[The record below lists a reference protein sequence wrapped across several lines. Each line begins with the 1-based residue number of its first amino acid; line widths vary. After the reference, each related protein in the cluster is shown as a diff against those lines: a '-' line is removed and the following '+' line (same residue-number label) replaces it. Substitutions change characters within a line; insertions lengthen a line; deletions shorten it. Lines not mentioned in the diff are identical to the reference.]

1 MNNKVV
7 KIILLIAIILVV
19 LAIIVLGVILGVK
32 LLSKKC
38 QPLTPLALRKFE
50 MAGGERPEEGEK
62 CDIAKNS
69 YLLKL
74 VYDDSSAA
82 EKAKTG
88 LELVTPGE
96 VEEIEKDVNW
106 IVKDSNSSLFWTN
119 RKELEILVII
129 GQDNEKDVEK
139 HLDKAFKRLE

>member
-1 MNNKVV
+1 MNNKAV
-7 KIILLIAIILVV
+7 KIIILVAIIIVV
-19 LAIIVLGVILGVK
+19 LAVVVLGFILGVK

-50 MAGGERPEEGEK
+50 MAGGERPEQGEK

-82 EKAKTG
+82 ERARTG

-96 VEEIEKDVNW
+96 VGEIEKDVNW
-106 IVKDSNSSLFWTN
+106 IVKDGNSSLFWTD
-119 RKELEILVII
+119 KKKLGVLVII
-129 GQDNEKDVEK
+129 GQDKEKDVEK
-139 HLDKAFKRLE
+139 QLDKAFKRLE